1 MSLRRDGSHT
11 RGMKY
16 QGAAIASYRFALMQW
31 RR

>member
-1 MSLRRDGSHT
+1 MSLHRGGSHT
-11 RGMKY
+11 RRVKY